1 MTITPTPWQYPA
13 QPADA
18 ATWRSIISRLPLGS
32 PITGYVVAQVP
43 FGVFLSVAG
52 MPAGVTV
59 LLEFS
64 ELFYPPLHY
73 PAPMPPVG
81 TCLDCFALQHISQH
95 TQIKVSLRQYP
106 VTVYQQTEAYSNSRQ
121 NS

>member
-1 MTITPTPWQYPA
+1 MITIPTPWQYPP

-18 ATWRSIISRLPLGS
+18 ATWCSIISRLPLGS

-59 LLEFS
+59 LLEFL
-64 ELFYPPLHY
+64 EMFFPPLPY
-73 PAPMPPVG
+73 PAPMPPLG
-81 TCLDCFALQHISQH
+81 ACLDCFALQHISQH
-95 TQIKVSLRQYP
+95 TQIKVSPRQYP
-106 VTVYQQTEAYSNSRQ
+106 DTVYQPTDTYSNSIPT
-121 NS
+121 S